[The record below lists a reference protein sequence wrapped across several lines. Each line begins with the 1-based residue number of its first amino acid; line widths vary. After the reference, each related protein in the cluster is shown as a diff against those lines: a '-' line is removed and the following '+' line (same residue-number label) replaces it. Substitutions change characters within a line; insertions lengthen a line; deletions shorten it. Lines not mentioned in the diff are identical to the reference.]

1 MRAPALAPAALALA
15 VLAVPAAAE
24 PTVTTSQGVVRVLD
38 KITGTVRD
46 LTLSAGVSE
55 AMGHLTVT
63 MGECRYPRA
72 NPTGDAYIQLV
83 IQDVRET
90 EPAFSGWMVASAPAL
105 EPFDHPRYDVWA
117 LSCIIPEGDAPV
129 LNLEP
134 APEEAP
140 PE

>member
-1 MRAPALAPAALALA
+1 MRGLALILAALLGAAPALA
-15 VLAVPAAAE
+15 E
-24 PTVTTSQGVVRVLD
+24 PTITTSQGTVRVLD

-46 LTLSAGVSE
+46 LTLTTGTSE
-55 AMGHLTVT
+55 VIGHLTIT
-63 MGECRYPRA
+63 MGECRFPRD
-72 NPTGDAYIQLV
+72 NPTGDAYVQLV
-83 IQDVRET
+83 IQDTRDS
-90 EPAFSGWMVASAPAL
+90 EPAFAGWMVASEPAL

-117 LSCIIPEGDAPV
+117 LSCVIPDADAPV

>member
-1 MRAPALAPAALALA
+1 MRALFLALA
-15 VLAVPAAAE
+15 VLAAPAVAE
-24 PTVTTSQGVVRVLD
+24 PTVTSSHGVVRVLD
-38 KITGTVRD
+38 KINGTVRD
-46 LTLSAGVSE
+46 LTLSTGVSE
-55 AMGHLTVT
+55 AVGHLTIT
-63 MGECRYPRA
+63 MGECRFPRA

-83 IQDVRET
+83 IQDARET
-90 EPAFSGWMVASAPAL
+90 EPAFSGWMVASEPAL

-117 LSCIIPEGDAPV
+117 ISCDIPDEDAPV